1 MADFGTSDKLLTIQ
15 KPYYVHQNLLH
26 GTKIEA
32 GLHPEEQGPPLTE
45 CPKYARHAS
54 PCSINIV
61 SFKPD
66 GNLVRHELL
75 LFPLHR

>member
-1 MADFGTSDKLLTIQ
+1 MADSGTSDKLLKIQ
-15 KPYYVHQNLLH
+15 KLYCVHQNLLR
-26 GTKIEA
+26 GTKTEA

-54 PCSINIV
+54 PRSIHIV

-75 LFPLHR
+75 LFPLRR